1 MEHSSVDSKFNNDA
15 GFTLIEVLIAI
26 TVLAFIS
33 FSTYQMV
40 NSNTD
45 TKERVI
51 KEDRQVVQTLTAVGR
66 LDSDISQMVNPL
78 YSYSKQVPV
87 ASGNSADVY
96 ADTNTSANGSF
107 DGKTNNGALI
117 PQFKSEDK
125 STIIFFTQAN
135 RRKNADS
142 KESRYAWIRY
152 SLKAMEPDPDNPD
165 DKTSGY
171 YELVRQS
178 ISTDVYNATLDW
190 DKVKPQTVMEK
201 IKSLEY
207 AFWDERGKKYTTSL
221 QDLNENKNIIRSIKV
236 NIVWVDDDDH
246 QQKFEKTFR
255 ILTPYFNTKLDDTKS
270 GLLGGGAAAPGIQD
284 PNNPTLPTGQGD
296 EQL

>member
-1 MEHSSVDSKFNNDA
+1 MEPFRVDSKLTNEA

-45 TKERVI
+45 TKERVV

-78 YSYSKQVPV
+78 YSYSKLIPT
-87 ASGNSADVY
+87 ATGNSSDVY
-96 ADTNTSANGSF
+96 AETNTTLNGSF
-107 DGKTNNGALI
+107 DGKTKNGALI

-142 KESRYAWIRY
+142 KESRFAWIRY
-152 SLKAMEPDPDNPD
+152 SLKAMEPDPENPD
-165 DKTSGY
+165 DKSSGLF
-171 YELVRQS
+171 ELIRQS

-190 DKVKPQTVMEK
+190 DKAKPQTVMEK
-201 IKSLEY
+201 IKTLEFS
-207 AFWDERGKKYTTSL
+207 FWDERARKYTTSL

-236 NIVWVDDDDH
+236 NITWLDDDDH

-270 GLLGGGAAAPGIQD
+270 GALGGGTAPGTQD

-296 EQL
+296 EEF